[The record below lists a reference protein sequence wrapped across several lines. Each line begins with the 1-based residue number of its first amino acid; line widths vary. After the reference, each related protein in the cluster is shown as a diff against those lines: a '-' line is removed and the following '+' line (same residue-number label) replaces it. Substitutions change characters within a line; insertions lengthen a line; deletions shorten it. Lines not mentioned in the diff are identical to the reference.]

1 MGNNKIFTSN
11 PHIIVYMNIRA
22 HPQMTRLN
30 EKNDIN
36 FRKQVL

>member
-11 PHIIVYMNIRA
+11 PQIKVYMNIKA

-30 EKNDIN
+30 EISDIN
-36 FRKQVL
+36 FRKRAS